1 MKVSMQENKPKITI
15 SVGFITVRHHPIH
28 GFFGGYLIVNN
39 LARPLEF
46 HCTLP
51 VQPTRAQ
58 QILYGATLNE
68 FVCGEQIARAL
79 VTKAKCVPA
88 VLFADTQAVLTLRH
102 MHPLPVGVIEFR
114 EDRAAPL
121 PRPLISREDFHRFKV
136 FGHNV
141 TTLSEYA
148 EDATAFDAL
157 FDGSKPTLDLLEPF
171 GRIEEAL
178 LEAHPATKAA

>member
-1 MKVSMQENKPKITI
+1 MQETKSKATI
-15 SVGFITVRHHPIH
+15 SIGFITVRHHPVH

-51 VQPTRAQ
+51 VQATRAQ
-58 QILYGATLNE
+58 QILYGTTLNE

-79 VTKAKCVPA
+79 VTKAKCAPV
-88 VLFADTQAVLTLRH
+88 VLFSDTQAVLTLRH
-102 MHPLPVGVIEFR
+102 MHSLPVGVIEVN
-114 EDRAAPL
+114 EDKAAPL
-121 PRPLISREDFHRFKV
+121 PRPTISREDFHRFKF

-141 TTLSEYA
+141 TMLQEYA
-148 EDATAFDAL
+148 EDASAFVAL